1 MTFRSRVLTVYC
13 QAAHG
18 VQCIRYPDDRVS
30 TNRLPW
36 PGRLPGISVVSQE
49 QSASTRGFTVNTA
62 PPPGPS
68 PQSVGPISLDRL
80 LADQP
85 PVLDVGAN
93 LDQVRE
99 GRRVVFLDDDPTGT
113 QTIAD
118 LPVLTSWTV
127 ADLQWA
133 LQQPTAGFFVLTNTR
148 SLSETDAA
156 ERNRQVV
163 DALHQAATLEKVSYV
178 IASRSDS
185 TLRGYF
191 PLETDILAEEL
202 ARRGTVIDGVIICPS
217 YVEPGRLTVDSVHW
231 ARTAEGMIPVSH
243 SEFAKDASFGYRNSD
258 LRDWVEEKTSGGIPR
273 DQVATITL
281 TDIRAGGPDRVLQIL
296 AGLRNGQPVVVDT
309 AADADQQVV
318 VLALLRAEAAGQN
331 FIYRIGPSF
340 VRARTGQTA
349 TPPADARRLQEILSA
364 QTDAEDARTATKH
377 GLIAVGSHV
386 GLTTRQLGQ
395 LRTQGK
401 IIELELDVP
410 TLLDDAARNEHVD
423 NIAGQAASLLRQNEA
438 DSDVV
443 IRTSRNLITGDDAVH
458 SLVIARTV
466 SGALVGTVREI
477 VSQIRPAFVLA
488 KGGITSSD
496 TATEGLGIRRAWCR
510 GTMLP
515 GIVSLWEPVAGLAQ
529 GIPYIVFA
537 GNVGDDH
544 ALARVVTTL
553 RSM

>member
-1 MTFRSRVLTVYC
+1 VTT
-13 QAAHG
+13 G
-18 VQCIRYPDDRVS
+18 
-30 TNRLPW
+30 
-36 PGRLPGISVVSQE
+36 
-49 QSASTRGFTVNTA
+49 
-62 PPPGPS
+62 PPPVPS
-68 PQSVGPISLDRL
+68 PQSVGAITLERL

-93 LDQVRE
+93 LDEVRK
-99 GRRVVFLDDDPTGT
+99 GRRLVALDDDPTGT

-127 ADLQWA
+127 ADVQWA
-133 LQQPTAGFFVLTNTR
+133 LQQPTTGFFVLTNTR
-148 SLSETDAA
+148 SLSEADAA

-163 DALHQAATLEKVSYV
+163 NALDQAAGLEQVSYV

-191 PLETDILAEEL
+191 PLETDVLAEEL
-202 ARRGTVIDGVIICPS
+202 AARGTVVDGVIVCPS

-231 ARTAEGMIPVSH
+231 ARTADGLIPVSH

-258 LRDWVEEKTSGGIPR
+258 LRDWVEEKTAGRIPR
-273 DQVATITL
+273 EEVATITL
-281 TDIRAGGPDRVLQIL
+281 TDIRVGGPERVYEIL
-296 AGLRNGQPVVVDT
+296 ADLNNGQPVVVDT
-309 AADADQQVV
+309 VEDADQQVV
-318 VLALLRAEAAGQN
+318 VLALLRAEAAGKN

-340 VRARTGQTA
+340 VRARTGQHA
-349 TPPADARRLQEILSA
+349 TPPADAERLRQIFA
-364 QTDAEDARTATKH
+364 ATPTDSDETRPATEH

-386 GLTTRQLGQ
+386 GLTTRQLDR
-395 LRTQGK
+395 LRDRGK

-410 TLLDDAARNEHVD
+410 TLLDDSARDRHVTD
-423 NIAGQAASLLRQNEA
+423 VARQAAKTLRNNDA
-438 DSDVV
+438 DSDIV
-443 IRTSRNLITGDDAVH
+443 IRTSRTLVTGSDAVS

-466 SGALVGTVREI
+466 SAALVGTVREI
-477 VSQIRPAFVLA
+477 VSQVRPAFVLA

-515 GIVSLWEPVAGLAQ
+515 GIISLWEPVTGPAQ

-537 GNVGDDH
+537 GNVGDDD
-544 ALARVVTTL
+544 ALAAVVDTL
-553 RSM
+553 RSV

>member
-1 MTFRSRVLTVYC
+1 VTT
-13 QAAHG
+13 G
-18 VQCIRYPDDRVS
+18 
-30 TNRLPW
+30 
-36 PGRLPGISVVSQE
+36 
-49 QSASTRGFTVNTA
+49 
-62 PPPGPS
+62 PPPAPS
-68 PQSVGPISLDRL
+68 PQSVGGIPLERL

-85 PVLDVGAN
+85 SVLDVGAN

-148 SLSETDAA
+148 SLSEADAA

-163 DALHQAATLEKVSYV
+163 DALHQAATLEQVPYV

-191 PLETDILAEEL
+191 PLETDVLVEEL
-202 ARRGTVIDGVIICPS
+202 AARGTVVDGVIICPS

-258 LRDWVEEKTSGGIPR
+258 LRDWVEEKTAGRVPR

-281 TDIRAGGPDRVLQIL
+281 TDIRVGGPDRVLQIL

-349 TPPADARRLQEILSA
+349 TPPANAQRLQRILSA
-364 QTDAEDARTATKH
+364 QPTNTEDARPATEH

-386 GLTTRQLGQ
+386 GLTTRQLDR
-395 LRTQGK
+395 LRTRGK

-410 TLLDDAARNEHVD
+410 TLLDDAARNDHVE
-423 NIAGQAASLLRQNEA
+423 NIAGQAANLLRQNEA
-438 DSDVV
+438 DSDIV

-458 SLVIARTV
+458 SLLIARTV

-515 GIVSLWEPVAGLAQ
+515 GIVSLWEPVTGLAQ

-537 GNVGDDH
+537 GNVGDDD
-544 ALARVVTTL
+544 ALAAVVETL
-553 RSM
+553 RSV

>member
-1 MTFRSRVLTVYC
+1 VTTGS
-13 QAAHG
+13 
-18 VQCIRYPDDRVS
+18 
-30 TNRLPW
+30 
-36 PGRLPGISVVSQE
+36 
-49 QSASTRGFTVNTA
+49 
-62 PPPGPS
+62 PPAPS
-68 PQSVGPISLDRL
+68 PQSVGAITLERL

-93 LDQVRE
+93 LDEVRK
-99 GRRVVFLDDDPTGT
+99 GRRLVVLDDDPTGT

-127 ADLQWA
+127 ADVQWA
-133 LQQPTAGFFVLTNTR
+133 LQQPTTGFFVLTNTR
-148 SLSETDAA
+148 SLSEADAA

-163 DALHQAATLEKVSYV
+163 NALDRAASLEQVSYV

-191 PLETDILAEEL
+191 PLETDVLAEEL
-202 ARRGTVIDGVIICPS
+202 AARGTVVDGVIVCPS

-258 LRDWVEEKTSGGIPR
+258 LRDWVEEKTAGRIPR
-273 DQVATITL
+273 EEVATITL
-281 TDIRAGGPDRVLQIL
+281 TDIRVGGPERVYEIL
-296 AGLRNGQPVVVDT
+296 ADLRNGQPVVVDT
-309 AADADQQVV
+309 VEDADQQVV
-318 VLALLRAEAAGQN
+318 VLALLRAEAAGKN

-340 VRARTGQTA
+340 VRARTGQRA
-349 TPPADARRLQEILSA
+349 TPPADAQRLREIFARRP
-364 QTDAEDARTATKH
+364 TDSDETRPATKH

-386 GLTTRQLGQ
+386 GLTTRQLDR
-395 LRTQGK
+395 LRDRGK
-401 IIELELDVP
+401 IIELELAVP
-410 TLLDDAARNEHVD
+410 TLLDDSARDRHVTD
-423 NIAGQAASLLRQNEA
+423 IAGQAAKALQNNDA
-438 DSDVV
+438 DSDIV
-443 IRTSRNLITGDDAVH
+443 IRTSRTLVTGNDAVS

-466 SGALVGTVREI
+466 SAALVGTVREI
-477 VSQIRPAFVLA
+477 VSEVRPAFVLA

-515 GIVSLWEPVAGLAQ
+515 GIISLWEPVTGPAQ

-537 GNVGDDH
+537 GNVGDDN
-544 ALARVVTTL
+544 ALAAVVDTL
-553 RSM
+553 RSV